1 MSCCKRTNLGELPGG
16 LVVRILGFYCHDPG
30 SIPGGGKFLQAV
42 WFDQKKKKKKNPL
55 IWDSSG
61 GPMLANSLQTPQ
73 LPVGSFPAL
82 SHIFITYLV
91 PEGL

>member
-42 WFDQKKKKKKNPL
+42 WFDQKKKKQPTNL
-55 IWDSSG
+55 GFFRWAYACQFSSDPTTPCWLLPSLVTHFYYLL
-61 GPMLANSLQTPQ
+61 GP
-73 LPVGSFPAL
+73 
-82 SHIFITYLV
+82 
-91 PEGL
+91 